1 MLNDG
6 ETPIKRVL
14 SKLKGVKR
22 SGAGWVAKCPGHSD
36 NENSLGVDVIDGKV
50 MLKCFA
56 GCDTEHVVSS
66 MGLGLADLFS
76 DDPVAPEE
84 KPQKQEQK
92 SCTLDALCA
101 HKKLSREFVCGLGW
115 RESITRGLSRVE
127 IPYPTREGKVHRV
140 RHRFALNAKDG
151 SSWSPGASLIPYE
164 PDKGALAAEE
174 GYVLVVEGETD
185 TVTLLHAGIPALG
198 LPGAS
203 QAKLLEAHHVAGLK
217 CVFVCQETD
226 AAGESFVD
234 TVKARLEEL
243 GFDGA
248 VHVFRTPGAAKDPN
262 TLHQRDP
269 EHFPQLMHA
278 ALIEAAKPPP
288 EPLDHVW
295 KTLGEWGSL
304 ASEPPPRRWLLDRPD
319 DECNGARQIG
329 VFPMGKVG
337 MLVAAG
343 GVGKTMALIELALAV
358 ATGRK
363 WFDFFGVANEGPV
376 LLALGEE
383 DEEEIWRRVYQAA
396 RAMRLTDAQVEK
408 AARNIVALPLAGTV
422 VNLIKSADGETVETA
437 MMTALRKRLDQAQG
451 VGWRLIILDPL
462 SRFAGFDSEK
472 DNAAATAFISVVES
486 LLRVPGRP
494 AILIAHHTNKAS
506 RQEGAQTGNAAN
518 SRGASALTDG
528 VRWVANLDPLAD
540 GTVSFK
546 VTKTNYSMGFDPIIL
561 TRDAD
566 YGGFL
571 RVQTQAEATAVVGKR
586 AERKAKAM
594 QTMRDLV
601 IKTISE
607 RPGLRSGNDL
617 YEIIQGN
624 RPALLQAL
632 RELKLEG
639 FVTSTADGLKL
650 TERSGLND

>member
-6 ETPIKRVL
+6 DTPIKRVL
-14 SKLKGVKR
+14 GKLKGVKH
-22 SGAGWVAKCPGHSD
+22 SGAGWTAKCPGHGD

-50 MLKCFA
+50 MLKCHA
-56 GCDTEHVVSS
+56 GCDTEGVVSA
-66 MGLGLADLFS
+66 MGLELKDLFS
-76 DDPVAPEE
+76 DEPLAPEE
-84 KPQKQEQK
+84 RPQKQESK

-115 RESITRGLSRVE
+115 REYTQGGRSRVE
-127 IPYPTREGKVHRV
+127 IPYVTREGRVHRV

-151 SSWSPGASLIPYE
+151 SSWSPGTSLIPYE
-164 PDKGALAAEE
+164 PDKGALAQAE
-174 GYVLVVEGETD
+174 GYVLLVEGETD
-185 TVTLLHAGIPALG
+185 TVTCLNAGIPALG
-198 LPGAS
+198 FPGAS

-217 CVFVCQETD
+217 DVFVSQEPD
-226 AAGESFVD
+226 ASGAKFVD
-234 TVKARLEEL
+234 SMKARLEEL

-248 VHVFRTPGAAKDPN
+248 VHVFRTPAAAKDPN
-262 TLHQRDP
+262 TLHQREP
-269 EHFPQLMHA
+269 EKFAELMHA

-329 VFPMGKVG
+329 VFPLGKVG

-343 GVGKTMALIELALAV
+343 GVGKTMALIELAIAV

-383 DEEEIWRRVYQAA
+383 DEEEIWRRVFQAA

-408 AARNIVALPLAGTV
+408 AARNIIALPLAGTV

-437 MMTALRKRLDQAQG
+437 MMTALRKRLDQHPT
-451 VGWRLIILDPL
+451 GWRLIILDPL

-472 DNAAATAFISVVES
+472 DNAAATTFISVVES

-506 RQEGAQTGNAAN
+506 RQEGAEKGSAAN
-518 SRGASALTDG
+518 ARGASALIDG
-528 VRWVANLDPLAD
+528 VRWAASLDPLAD

-566 YGGFL
+566 HGGFL
-571 RVQTQAEATAVVGKR
+571 RIQTQAEATAVVTKR
-586 AERKAKAM
+586 AERKAKNM
-594 QTMRDLV
+594 QTLRDLV

-617 YEIIQGN
+617 FEVIQGN
-624 RPALLQAL
+624 RPALFAAL
-632 RELKLEG
+632 KELKMEG
-639 FVTSTADGLKL
+639 FVTSTSEGFKL